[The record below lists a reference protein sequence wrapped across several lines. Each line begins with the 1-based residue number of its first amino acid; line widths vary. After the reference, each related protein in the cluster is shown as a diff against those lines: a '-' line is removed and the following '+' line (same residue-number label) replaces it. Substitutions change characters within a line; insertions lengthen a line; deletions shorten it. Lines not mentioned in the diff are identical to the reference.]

1 MVVAAIANPIL
12 HCPIRGK
19 LKVPTRAKD
28 GLTFTE
34 EKHRIDCI
42 KYLLALGY
50 PKNRIKT
57 ETVVLNFGHKGHNS
71 LRADIVVYN
80 CAVSELDALTSEQQR
95 SRINLIAEI
104 KRNNKSAKSAKED
117 QLKPALALVQKKS
130 VLGIYWDD
138 IEQSLFFKEDS
149 DGQIQILEASISH
162 LPTYGSKFKI
172 KPIKYSDLVPAHDLV
187 KIFERFDDILH
198 QAGHDLE
205 ERYEILLQIILAKI
219 YDEQGKK
226 QKNDAMTIQDFSV
239 MSLDDKEVLAIFDT
253 ALSVSLVLYQK
264 YLFKKIEGAF
274 AVRGDTLRELSKIL
288 CRINF

>member
-1 MVVAAIANPIL
+1 M
-12 HCPIRGK
+12 
-19 LKVPTRAKD
+19 
-28 GLTFTE
+28 
-34 EKHRIDCI
+34 
-42 KYLLALGY
+42 
-50 PKNRIKT
+50 
-57 ETVVLNFGHKGHNS
+57 
-71 LRADIVVYN
+71 RADIVVYN

-288 CRINF
+288 CRMNLLSSSPHVTQDFYMYFAKHLYKVDLAQYFTPYEVVDFIVRITNPRFGDELSPNLGDERGQAAAA